1 VGEYPLADPKWTL
14 PQTSRLSRMTYEAVA
29 ERIRANHS
37 ALSNSAW
44 CDVVNDR
51 TLELLSE
58 SDVAEIERTVVPA
71 FIRDEGR
78 PLLAAAEI
86 SVVEQP
92 DRYVLRSEWQ
102 AAQDNHTD
110 ADVPEGAV
118 GVGDNVFQTEDVEG
132 EVLVLREV
140 AEIIR
145 LIQDG
150 VPPGVIG
157 VIDDSGG
164 TLTAP
169 ILPEFTAVLCR
180 AGTVRSHLAIIAR
193 EFGVPL
199 LMGTV
204 LTRELR
210 NGERI
215 RVRYSTRA
223 QNPDAYHGGEVGPR
237 AIVEELS

>member
-1 VGEYPLADPKWTL
+1 VADYPLGEPKWAL
-14 PQTSRLSRMTYEAVA
+14 PEVSRLSRMTYEAVS
-29 ERIRANHS
+29 ERIRNNHWV
-37 ALSNSAW
+37 LSGSHWAEL
-44 CDVVNDR
+44 VNDR
-51 TLELLSE
+51 TLDLLSDR
-58 SDVAEIERTVVPA
+58 DVAEIERTVVSA

-86 SVVEQP
+86 SVLEQP
-92 DRYVLRSEWQ
+92 GRYVLRSEWQ
-102 AAQDNHTD
+102 AAHAPQAGPDI
-110 ADVPEGAV
+110 PEGAV
-118 GVGDNVFQTEDVEG
+118 GIGDNVFQAEDVEG

-140 AEIIR
+140 AEITR
-145 LIQDG
+145 LLQDG

-204 LTRELR
+204 LARELR